1 MIKKLRR
8 RFIRFSS
15 SVLLAVL
22 VLALLI
28 TCGCFT
34 VYLVGNVRDTLN
46 DAMMLSLNPERDRVW
61 RSDEPYTAED
71 DYRFAWSNKER
82 TPQKAADEHDE
93 EPQSQSRLP
102 VFLFQYLSE
111 GTVYDNGR
119 IAQEG
124 DLIQLRGDR
133 QYLSSSASWD
143 TILQEILATG
153 EQQGRMPAY
162 HLCYLL
168 LQDSFGTRIA
178 LVDYTVY
185 AELAWRVAMG
195 SVIVFL
201 ALLVI
206 FMLLI
211 LWMSKWLVLPTEK
224 ALEKQRRFMTD
235 ASHEIKTPLTVLL
248 STAELPETADHD
260 ERERRVTVIREESQR
275 MRELVEEMLDT
286 ASLEARAKTA
296 AVMRV
301 DLSNVTTEYA
311 LQYEALFYENGVTFN
326 SEIQGKVFV
335 LGDPQLTE
343 RLVRTLL
350 DNAYKYTP
358 KGGRAE
364 VRLHATKKQA
374 ELLVTNTG
382 IGIQKDDLELIFE
395 RFYRSDATRT
405 HLEGGYGLGLSIA
418 KSTAESMKGAIW
430 CESDGATFVTLHVQL
445 PRAKS

>member
-1 MIKKLRR
+1 
-8 RFIRFSS
+8 
-15 SVLLAVL
+15 
-22 VLALLI
+22 
-28 TCGCFT
+28 
-34 VYLVGNVRDTLN
+34 
-46 DAMMLSLNPERDRVW
+46 
-61 RSDEPYTAED
+61 
-71 DYRFAWSNKER
+71 
-82 TPQKAADEHDE
+82 
-93 EPQSQSRLP
+93 
-102 VFLFQYLSE
+102 
-111 GTVYDNGR
+111 
-119 IAQEG
+119 
-124 DLIQLRGDR
+124 
-133 QYLSSSASWD
+133 
-143 TILQEILATG
+143 
-153 EQQGRMPAY
+153 
-162 HLCYLL
+162 
-168 LQDSFGTRIA
+168 
-178 LVDYTVY
+178 
-185 AELAWRVAMG
+185 
-195 SVIVFL
+195 
-201 ALLVI
+201 
-206 FMLLI
+206 
-211 LWMSKWLVLPTEK
+211 
-224 ALEKQRRFMTD
+224 
-235 ASHEIKTPLTVLL
+235 
-248 STAELPETADHD
+248 
-260 ERERRVTVIREESQR
+260 

-418 KSTAESMKGAIW
+418 KSTAESELIKQYEFMHRIFRNAHARLAEAQTDDERRRLLKILGDAALEEHAEWILMHRERAIDQK
-430 CESDGATFVTLHVQL
+430 EAVRLG
-445 PRAKS
+445 